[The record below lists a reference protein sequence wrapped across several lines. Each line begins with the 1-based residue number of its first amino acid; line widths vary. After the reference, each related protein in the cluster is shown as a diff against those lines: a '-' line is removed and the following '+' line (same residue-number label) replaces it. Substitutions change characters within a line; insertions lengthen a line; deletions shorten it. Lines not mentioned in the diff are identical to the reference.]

1 MTQRHGKKSL
11 QTILFYRFLTIAAA
25 LLIVISVIVYMIQYS
40 SLYKNMENDILRTTT
55 SIGASIDLQISQM
68 DNVCLNVINSTS
80 IKSTFALWSQANEGS
95 AYERSR
101 HQNAL
106 SNALISI
113 RGVDASIRQ
122 VNIYPMEGS
131 GYGVGNYYGML
142 SAETAEL
149 PWYKSALEKNGYR
162 YVCVAEQPLLSKN
175 AGTRSDRLY
184 LSLYRM
190 YFDNYHN
197 PIGFVEVLKYYDDLF
212 ADAILPKTEAP
223 VDVAVYDGDGTQVY
237 PYSEENTSRDF
248 DYYNALG
255 EENAV
260 NGNVRLYND
269 REKQSEYVSFSR
281 LDYSGFTVVCSVR
294 NTDFFVPILK
304 SLMWIP
310 LLAFSLFVVCYFVA
324 GFLSRRLASPL
335 TQMHQFL
342 SDTDSNGQFQLI
354 HLEDSGIIEIDR
366 LRDSLNASTRA
377 KEAATESM
385 LVMKE
390 QEIQAQMLALQAQM
404 NPHFLYNSLN
414 TISAMAEEGMTE
426 EVSGMCQ
433 DITSILRY
441 ISSDK
446 ESVSTVEE
454 ELEHCDL
461 YLSCMK
467 KRFKDS
473 FAYEFDIADDLLD
486 LKIPKLCIQ
495 LLIENSV
502 KFTSRTAPPWHIRIE
517 GYIDD
522 GQWLISVKDNGPGFS
537 PEVDKHLRSQ
547 MDEILKYSVLPS
559 LELDGMGILNIFI
572 RFYLLFGKAFL
583 FQFGNLPE
591 KGAFVIVGG
600 RFHEKD

>member
-1 MTQRHGKKSL
+1 MFHRHGQKSL
-11 QTILFYRFLTIAAA
+11 QTILFYRFLTIAAV
-25 LLIVISVIVYMIQYS
+25 LLIVISAIVYMIQYS
-40 SLYKNMENDILRTTT
+40 ELYKNMENDVLRTSS
-55 SIGASIDLQISQM
+55 SIGNSIDLQISQM
-68 DNVCLNVINSTS
+68 DTVCLNVINSTS
-80 IKSTFALWSQANEGS
+80 IKNTFSLWSQSRNSSSYDRARYQNELG
-95 AYERSR
+95 
-101 HQNAL
+101 
-106 SNALISI
+106 NALISI
-113 RGVDASIRQ
+113 RGVDSSIRQ
-122 VNIYPMEGS
+122 VNIYPMEGI
-131 GYGVGNYYGML
+131 GFGVGNYYGKL
-142 SAETAEL
+142 SVPAEDL
-149 PWYKSALEKNGYR
+149 SWYKAVKDKNGYR
-162 YVCVAEQPLLSKN
+162 YIQAAPQPILSKN

-184 LSLYRM
+184 VSLYRM

-197 PIGFVEVLKYYDDLF
+197 PIGFVEILKYFDDLF
-212 ADAILPKTEAP
+212 ADAIMPKTETP
-223 VDVAVYDGDGTQVY
+223 VNVVVYNSDGQQIY
-237 PYSEENTSRDF
+237 PYKDESSSDSF
-248 DYYNALG
+248 DYYNVLT
-255 EENAV
+255 EETSSD
-260 NGNVRLYND
+260 GSIRLYNNK
-269 REKQSEYVSFSR
+269 EKQKEYVAFSR
-281 LDYSGFTVVCSVR
+281 LDYCNFTVVCTIPS
-294 NTDFFVPILK
+294 TDFFLPILR

-310 LLAFSLFVVCYFVA
+310 ILAFSLFVICYFVA
-324 GFLSRRLASPL
+324 RFLSRRLAKPL
-335 TQMHQFL
+335 TEMHQFL
-342 SDTDSNGQFQLI
+342 SDTDSSEQFRLI
-354 HLEDSGIIEIDR
+354 HLDDSGIVEIDR
-366 LRDSLNASTRA
+366 LRDSLNASIRA
-377 KEAATESM
+377 KEAATESL

-461 YLSCMK
+461 YLKCMK

-473 FAYEFDIADDLLD
+473 FTYEFDIADDLLD
-486 LKIPKLCIQ
+486 MKIPKLCIQ

-502 KFTSRTAPPWHIRIE
+502 KFTSRTAPPWHIRVE

-522 GQWLISVKDNGPGFS
+522 GQWLISVKDNGPGFD

-591 KGAFVIVGG
+591 RGSFVIVGG
-600 RFHEKD
+600 RFHEED